1 MSLQQDM
8 VNAQANLNTTSKGLL
23 DKILDV
29 SERVKALNLATAAG
43 SAELQRL
50 QLEISNYQ
58 RDLEAVKQMQEK
70 LAKAQETINKF
81 IQPQ

>member
-23 DKILDV
+23 GKILDV
-29 SERVKALNLATAAG
+29 SERVKALNLATPEG